1 VRGAWRQRLLGLSAV
16 SLLLAILG
24 LALLIVV
31 HEWGHFIVARLCGM
45 RVERFSIG
53 FGKPLIAV
61 KRGDTIFQIAPIPLG
76 GFVQITGMN
85 PHEDFDREDPF
96 VYPNRPRWMRL
107 SVLVAGP
114 FANYITASILA
125 LVMFGVYGVPSL
137 KIEEVMPNTAAERA
151 GFKNGDELLEA
162 NGQAVSVRNPITQV
176 IAASGGKPVAIK
188 IQRQGKEQIVSV
200 VPENQSGTF
209 RIGVKIAGGSL
220 HQPLPFSDAVVLS
233 ARVPYDLSIHFLD
246 GFWQMITGKQK
257 AAFSGPIGIAQR
269 MKQAADNGVV
279 EFLDILIM
287 LSAYLGLFNLL
298 PVPALDGGRVLFL
311 LFGSIGRRDVNAKT
325 EATVHMV
332 GLMLLLGVF
341 VLVTFSDIVT
351 LVKKLVGMT

>member
-1 VRGAWRQRLLGLSAV
+1 M

-31 HEWGHFIVARLCGM
+31 HELGHFVVARLCGL

-53 FGKPLIAV
+53 FGKPLVAD

-76 GFVQITGMN
+76 GFVQITGLN
-85 PHEDFDREDPF
+85 PHEEFDRNDPF

-114 FANYITASILA
+114 FANYVTASVLA

-137 KIEEVMPNTAAERA
+137 KVEEVMPNTAAEKA
-151 GFKNGDELLEA
+151 GLKSGDELLEA
-162 NGQAVSVRNPITQV
+162 NGQPVSVRNPITQM
-176 IAASGGKPVAIK
+176 IAKSNGLPVVIK
-188 IQRQGKEQIVSV
+188 IQRAGQQQVISV
-200 VPENQSGTF
+200 VPQPQDGTY
-209 RIGVKIAGGSL
+209 RIGVKIGGGSL
-220 HQPLPFSDAVVLS
+220 HQSLPMAEAVVLA
-233 ARVPYDLSIHFLD
+233 ARVPYDLSVHFLD

-257 AAFSGPIGIAQR
+257 AALSGPLGIAQK
-269 MKQAADNGVV
+269 MKQAADNGPV

-298 PVPALDGGRVLFL
+298 PLPALDGGRVLFL
-311 LFGSIGRRDVNAKT
+311 LFSSIGRRDVNAKT

-332 GLMLLLGVF
+332 GLMLLLGLF
-341 VLVTFSDIVT
+341 VVVTFNDIVN
-351 LVKKLVGMT
+351 LVKKLAGIA